1 MDDFL
6 VKPYDERQMVDM
18 LGRWLTPREAPA
30 TRGETIAAAPAPAA
44 SGVSKTTIDMAAI
57 DKIRAIA
64 AKRGSAL
71 LEQIVGQFAAISP
84 PVVATMWKKTGEGD
98 LEGVWQAAHNLRSS
112 AAAIGAQRVSRRCA
126 EIEATARDAKTLPSD
141 AVLAALDNELAAAI
155 HDLRELTEGDTR
167 VA

>member
-1 MDDFL
+1 
-6 VKPYDERQMVDM
+6 MV
-18 LGRWLTPREAPA
+18 
-30 TRGETIAAAPAPAA
+30 TI
-44 SGVSKTTIDMAAI
+44 G
-57 DKIRAIA
+57 KIRAIA

-84 PVVATMWKKTGEGD
+84 PVVATMRKKTGEGD

-112 AAAIGAQRVSRRCA
+112 AAAIGAHQVSRRCA
-126 EIEATARDAKTLPSD
+126 EIEALASEAKTLPSD
-141 AVLAALDNELAAAI
+141 AVLAALDSELAAAI